1 MREYSERDIDNL
13 SAILDYCDRISSIN
27 ERFGNSFEH
36 FNSDEDYKDALLMNI
51 FQIGEVSNR
60 LSEECKETMSDVPW
74 HEIYGTRN
82 VIAHGYVKVKNEIIW
97 EIVENDIPL
106 LKHEICEKTGLI

>member
-36 FNSDEDYKDALLMNI
+36 ENNRTIIISPGRQRPGIFCVFDNSD
-51 FQIGEVSNR
+51 S
-60 LSEECKETMSDVPW
+60 
-74 HEIYGTRN
+74 
-82 VIAHGYVKVKNEIIW
+82 
-97 EIVENDIPL
+97 
-106 LKHEICEKTGLI
+106 